1 MAEKTDFLSNGDILE
16 RSVYKYEGN
25 QKEVVVYSETGSLVR
40 RDLYILDDKGNEIE
54 NTGFRPDGSVYA
66 KRSYTYE
73 FDSNGNWIK
82 RTSSG
87 NVVSDKRPRL
97 EPPSVLLRTITYY

>member
-1 MAEKTDFLSNGDILE
+1 MTRFLSNGEILE
-16 RSVYKYEGN
+16 RSVYKSEGT
-25 QKEVVVYSETGSLVR
+25 QKEEMVYSEDGSLVR
-40 RDLYILDDKGNEIE
+40 RALYILDDKGNEIE
-54 NTGFRPDGSVYA
+54 NTGFMPDGSVYA

-87 NVVSDKRPRL
+87 NVVSAERL
-97 EPPSVLLRTITYY
+97 RREPPSVLLRTITYY